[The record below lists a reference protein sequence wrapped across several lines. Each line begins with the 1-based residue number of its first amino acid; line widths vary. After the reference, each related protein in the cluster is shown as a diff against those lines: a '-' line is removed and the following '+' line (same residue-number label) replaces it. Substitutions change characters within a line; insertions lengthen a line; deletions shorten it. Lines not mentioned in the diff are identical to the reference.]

1 MRSHYNH
8 NKKEVPVSKNTL
20 LSSKKEAAVEK
31 TPIINAVS
39 LDAKT
44 PIPIEYYGN
53 AFVTRKGRK
62 YIPFLEPLDN
72 FAQLLLEAKLL
83 SPTQMACVSSKTQY
97 CVGEG
102 WYLKNVEVDQSLSSW
117 AAIVNKK
124 GQTLND
130 ILRSIFD
137 NLYTAGNAYIEI
149 VRGKVGSSKFV
160 KVYVNSFLDCRLSM
174 PDDHDIPT
182 SIFKSPEFRRRGIWN
197 MNRDEFVEIPLYTG
211 SSIGEQWFID
221 EKGNEHTIIHLK
233 NEVSGYDYY
242 GMPSSVSSLPQQILE
257 YKAARYNIDNF
268 DNNLV
273 IGGVIVL
280 QGNLSPEEADK
291 LGNKIVQQHAGDG
304 KRGRYVILTSQSG
317 IENSKVMPFEKQ
329 RDGDFIEFDKRMEEK
344 IISANNWDGFLA
356 GIHKQSGLGSGG
368 SAYIRSIFSIK
379 NATVIQP
386 MQAYVIE
393 KFISPLIRI
402 CDDWMKTKWGQHDFS
417 IKPVTPITF
426 LGDID
431 INAILTKDEGRKA
444 MGLTE
449 LGGSE
454 GVAFIKETKQQGL
467 APALNETLTANN

>member
-1 MRSHYNH
+1 MPAAAKHH
-8 NKKEVPVSKNTL
+8 TLFDTKET
-20 LSSKKEAAVEK
+20 
-31 TPIINAVS
+31 TPTSTSIINAVS

-44 PIPIEYYGN
+44 PIPIEHHGS
-53 AFVTRKGRK
+53 AFNTRKGRR

-83 SPTQMACVSSKTQY
+83 SPTQMACIHSKTQY

-102 WYLKNVEVDQSLSSW
+102 WYLKNVEIDQPLTTW
-117 AAIVNKK
+117 AATLNKK

-130 ILRSIFD
+130 IIRGIVD
-137 NLYTAGNAYIEI
+137 NIYTTGNAYIEI
-149 VRGKVGSSKFV
+149 IRGKIGSSKFV

-174 PDDHDIPT
+174 PEDNDTST
-182 SIFKSPEFRRRGIWN
+182 SIFKSPEFRRRGVWN
-197 MNRDEFVEIPLYTG
+197 MRSDEFVEIPLYTG
-211 SSIGEQWFID
+211 SSIGEQWYKD
-221 EKGNEHTIIHLK
+221 DKGNEHTIMHLK

-280 QGNLSPEEADK
+280 QGNLTKDEADK
-291 LGNKIVQQHAGDG
+291 LGNNIVQQHAGDG
-304 KRGRYVILTSQSG
+304 KRGRYVILTSEAG
-317 IENSKVMPFEKQ
+317 IENSKVIPFEKQ
-329 RDGDFIEFDKRMEEK
+329 RDGDFIEFDKRIEEK
-344 IISANNWDGFLA
+344 IISANNWDAFLA
-356 GIHKQSGLGSGG
+356 GIHKQTGMGSGG

-393 KFISPLIRI
+393 KFITPLLQI
-402 CDDWMKTKWGQHDFS
+402 CDEWMHTKWSLHHFG
-417 IKPVTPITF
+417 IKPVTPIFF

-449 LGGSE
+449 LGGVE
-454 GVAFIKETKQQGL
+454 GKAFIKT
-467 APALNETLTANN
+467 APSNSPKGGGF